1 MPAANFTGVVGIPDS
16 LSWTQ
21 FWEAIP
27 PHFSL
32 EKSHGRLYALLTLS
46 LDKQEE
52 DSDLTP
58 LGKELITFLNEK
70 FFSSPT
76 PPDLASHL
84 EQTIKEI
91 SEEQPIFT
99 KIDPKIDL
107 IVFILLSDKIII
119 SRSSESSAYLLRQNQ
134 LAPLF
139 SPDQKTVTGPLQP
152 SDRFFLFSPALE
164 SLLGPDQI
172 SKLLSSSD
180 QEALKEKVSLQI
192 HSAPDQ
198 SPLGLLIVSPTPPS
212 TSSSEELS
220 LSSSP
225 SPSLPSSSFLSR
237 LQKRLP
243 HLPFSPPSLSLAHY
257 EPGALSRRRRL
268 SALLGLSFLVFLSVS
283 IFFGSRHRQAQ
294 DQENRFQTIKA
305 ETEEK
310 INQAKSLQN
319 LDLESS
325 LQIAREADLLLKDLD
340 SFSLWPEDVAVLRQT
355 IDLLLSQSGEKGKTQ
370 AQPFYDLGLIA
381 ADLSPSQ
388 IFWEKDNLYL
398 LSPGQH
404 RLDLLNTVGK
414 STQIVS
420 SAEEISQ
427 AKSFCA
433 TNNHFYILT
442 PDGIFDLSKTEAKKV
457 IDKEDLPENPLTL
470 SGWNGS
476 LYLLDSTPTIWK
488 YSPTATGFATR
499 QNWLV
504 SGKINFENPISLA
517 INGSIWVLGQLGEL
531 QPYLRGQ
538 PDSFNPQPLKVSAP
552 AFSLT
557 TGPDTKLISF
567 ADSDNNIFVFTKD
580 SQLKAQYNLGT
591 PAKVTA
597 TAIAVD
603 ETQNRLFILGDD
615 HQLYTLAI

>member
-1 MPAANFTGVVGIPDS
+1 M
-16 LSWTQ
+16 
-21 FWEAIP
+21 
-27 PHFSL
+27 
-32 EKSHGRLYALLTLS
+32 
-46 LDKQEE
+46 
-52 DSDLTP
+52 
-58 LGKELITFLNEK
+58 
-70 FFSSPT
+70 
-76 PPDLASHL
+76 
-84 EQTIKEI
+84 
-91 SEEQPIFT
+91 
-99 KIDPKIDL
+99 
-107 IVFILLSDKIII
+107 
-119 SRSSESSAYLLRQNQ
+119 
-134 LAPLF
+134 
-139 SPDQKTVTGPLQP
+139 
-152 SDRFFLFSPALE
+152 
-164 SLLGPDQI
+164 
-172 SKLLSSSD
+172 
-180 QEALKEKVSLQI
+180 
-192 HSAPDQ
+192 
-198 SPLGLLIVSPTPPS
+198 
-212 TSSSEELS
+212 
-220 LSSSP
+220 
-225 SPSLPSSSFLSR
+225 
-237 LQKRLP
+237 
-243 HLPFSPPSLSLAHY
+243 
-257 EPGALSRRRRL
+257 
-268 SALLGLSFLVFLSVS
+268 
-283 IFFGSRHRQAQ
+283 
-294 DQENRFQTIKA
+294 
-305 ETEEK
+305 
-310 INQAKSLQN
+310 
-319 LDLESS
+319 
-325 LQIAREADLLLKDLD
+325 QIAREADLLLKDLD
-340 SFSLWPEDVAVLRQT
+340 SFSLWPEDVAVLRQN

-370 AQPFYDLGLIA
+370 AQPFYDLSLIA

-442 PDGIFDLSKTEAKKV
+442 PDGIFDLSKTEAKKTV
-457 IDKEDLPENPLTL
+457 DKEDLPENPFTL

-488 YSPTATGFATR
+488 YSPTATGFSTR
-499 QNWLV
+499 QNWLA

-597 TAIAVD
+597 TALAVD
-603 ETQNRLFILGDD
+603 ETQTRLFILGDD